1 MLAPVTWEGL
11 GQQLFIPGH
20 LIPHPGST
28 VHMFQGFWRGFQGTE
43 TPPLWLSREVAGEIV
58 TAVGFTPAQAPVSP
72 SASAPTVCLIGP
84 RNWLRTRETLTAPW
98 KHIEA

>member
-43 TPPLWLSREVAGEIV
+43 TRFWLSREVAGEMV
-58 TAVGFTPAQAPVSP
+58 TAVGFTPAQAPVMP
-72 SASAPTVCLIGP
+72 LLPLLPQSAL
-84 RNWLRTRETLTAPW
+84 
-98 KHIEA
+98 

>member
-28 VHMFQGFWRGFQGTE
+28 VHMFQGFWWEFQGTE
-43 TPPLWLSREVAGEIV
+43 TPFWLCREVTGEMV
-58 TAVGFTPAQAPVSP
+58 TAVGFTPSQAPVMP
-72 SASAPTVCLIGP
+72 PVGP
-84 RNWLRTRETLTAPW
+84 GNWLRTRETLTAPW